1 MMLVKMRKPPKTKR
15 LDPLTPRE
23 RSERMGR
30 VRSANTG
37 PELELRRLVFALG
50 YRYRLHDRTLPGK
63 PDMVFTTRRAVIFVH
78 GCFWHQHGCGT
89 YKMPAS
95 RPDFWLPKLQGNA
108 VRDERVQTELATA
121 GWRVL
126 AIWECELRGDPLALG
141 FRILDFL
148 EAPTSVAR

>member
-1 MMLVKMRKPPKTKR
+1 
-15 LDPLTPRE
+15 
-23 RSERMGR
+23 
-30 VRSANTG
+30 
-37 PELELRRLVFALG
+37 
-50 YRYRLHDRTLPGK
+50 
-63 PDMVFTTRRAVIFVH
+63 
-78 GCFWHQHGCGT
+78 
-89 YKMPAS
+89 MPAS